1 MESNKLTILDT
12 TLRDGAQGIG
22 VTFSLQDKLKI
33 AKMLDDLGIDFI
45 EGGWPGSNPKDMA
58 FFNEVKKIK
67 FNHAKISA
75 FSSTKRA
82 KIKIEEDQ
90 NIQNLIKAETPAV
103 TVFGKTWDLHVKKA
117 LKISLK
123 ENLELIYDTI
133 QYLKRYAN
141 IVIYDAEHFFDGYKA
156 NPKYAIETLKAASE
170 AGADIIT
177 LADTNGGSLWF
188 EIEEIINKTKIS
200 ITKALGIHAHNDS
213 ELAVA
218 NTLAAVK
225 AGILHVQGTINGLG
239 ERCGNANLCSII
251 PNLQLK
257 MGYSIIS
264 EEQLKKLTYISR
276 TISELS
282 NRPPNPNLP
291 FVGDNAFAH
300 KGGVHV
306 SAVLKD
312 PKTYEHIDPQLV
324 GNTRNISVSELSGKS
339 NIKEKLKE
347 LGLENYIDNS
357 LLNKLL
363 KKIKELESRG
373 YHFEGADASLELLIK
388 SFLNKTKQYFSL
400 KGFRVFIWKNSE
412 EQSLV
417 SEATIKAEVPKEI
430 AQTMGY
436 DLCYEHTTADG
447 DGPVEVLDKALRKV
461 LEKFYPSLKEVKL
474 TDYKVRILNEQAA
487 TKATTRVLIFS
498 NDGKRN
504 WGTVGVSDNIIEASW
519 IALTDAFKFKLMKD
533 DEERGR

>member
-188 EIEEIINKTKIS
+188 EIEEIINKIKIS
-200 ITKALGIHAHNDS
+200 ISKALGIHAHNDS

-324 GNTRNISVSELSGKS
+324 GNIRNISVSELSGKS